1 MEINSQKTLAARHK
15 GFHAV
20 NMQPALMFIAKIC
33 IKQMPQ
39 KLRDRLRFYSSFDE
53 LEVMEKE
60 MFPIECGGET
70 PMKELT
76 GGFKSFWKL
85 ILTSLV
91 EPRRSGHESRKILI
105 YLNILQN
112 RGRKSW
118 RIEKILCWVVATWK

>member
-1 MEINSQKTLAARHK
+1 
-15 GFHAV
+15 
-20 NMQPALMFIAKIC
+20 
-33 IKQMPQ
+33 MPQ

-76 GGFKSFWKL
+76 GGFKSFLKL

-118 RIEKILCWVVATWK
+118 RIEKILC